1 MKRVDSS
8 SSEASGES
16 VWTGDVSSPHWTY
29 LSNHAHVLVCLA
41 QNSEVRLRDIA
52 QLVGIT
58 ERGVSRILSEL
69 EEAGVIEKTRIGR
82 RNHYELH
89 LDVSLRHPLES
100 HATVSDLVQLLCR
113 ENAGQVR

>member
-8 SSEASGES
+8 PGETGSG
-16 VWTGDVSSPHWTY
+16 VWTAEVSSPHWTY

-41 QNSEVRLRDIA
+41 KDPEVRLRDIA

-113 ENAGQVR
+113 